1 MTEEGAT
8 VAIVDIV
15 FTSMVRRYADEAGLA
30 ETEARAVLDPL
41 HSLGGTGE
49 PDDVAWGAVYLASE
63 QAKWVTGLELVID
76 GGYTAR

>member
-30 ETEARAVLDPL
+30 ETEARPCSTRCTRSAAPANPTTWP
-41 HSLGGTGE
+41 G
-49 PDDVAWGAVYLASE
+49 GAVYLASE

>member
-30 ETEARAVLDPL
+30 RPRRGRARPAAP
-41 HSLGGTGE
+41 
-49 PDDVAWGAVYLASE
+49 
-63 QAKWVTGLELVID
+63 
-76 GGYTAR
+76 ARRHR

>member
-30 ETEARAVLDPL
+30 RPRRAVLDPL
-41 HSLGGTGE
+41 HPLGGTGK
-49 PDDVAWGAVYLASE
+49 PDDVAWGRRLP
-63 QAKWVTGLELVID
+63 GLRAGEMGD
-76 GGYTAR
+76 RFGAGDRRGYTAR